1 LKTRASH
8 LIAGSL
14 AFALFASG
22 LARADGIIFHIDCI
36 PADVLNALV
45 DDWITTQEGQQQIQ
59 ETGKAA
65 TQAAT
70 QSQFGAAAAADLQA
84 GSLPTSAA
92 ALSPSVTETQQSAKV
107 SSDPTL
113 KSYLSWSATNRTA
126 IGGVNQQIA
135 NAVAQNNGQPLDYSH
150 QTQLASQFGAL
161 QNQSLALAV
170 TDQNSANEARIQM
183 AQQKQQILTEENS
196 EQMKDGAQAELNS
209 RLNR

>member
-150 QTQLASQFGAL
+150 Q
-161 QNQSLALAV
+161 SLALAV